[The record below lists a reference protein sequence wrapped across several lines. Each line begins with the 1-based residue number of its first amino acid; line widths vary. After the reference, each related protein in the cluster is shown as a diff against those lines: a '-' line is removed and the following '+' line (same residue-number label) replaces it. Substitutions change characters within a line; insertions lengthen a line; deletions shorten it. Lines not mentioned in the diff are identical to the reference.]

1 MRNLLEEI
9 LSHHTGQDI
18 ERIRKDSDRDFI
30 MSAAE
35 SQEYGVIDEVLTNRD
50 ARRGGH
56 GRRGELSRQGSGR
69 GGEPVAKFGDGG
81 TC

>member
-9 LSHHTGQDI
+9 LSHHTGQGI

-35 SQEYGVIDEVLTNRD
+35 SVEYGVIDEVLTNRD
-50 ARRGGH
+50 LA
-56 GRRGELSRQGSGR
+56 Q
-69 GGEPVAKFGDGG
+69 VATAAGVS
-81 TC
+81 